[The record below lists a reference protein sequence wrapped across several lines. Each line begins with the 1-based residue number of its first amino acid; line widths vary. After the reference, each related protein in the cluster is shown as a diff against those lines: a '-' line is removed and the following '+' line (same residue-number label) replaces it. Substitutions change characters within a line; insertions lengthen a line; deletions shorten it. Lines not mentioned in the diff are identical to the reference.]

1 MKKKIAIIGGGI
13 AGLAAAFR
21 LANANSNLRDAD
33 RLDISIFEKRK
44 FLGGRAA
51 SFFDKE
57 AGLFVDHCQHV
68 GMQCCT
74 FFRDFCEQAGI
85 SNEFQTLDKLN
96 FFLPNGKKV
105 DFAAS
110 RLLPAPFHLAPAFL
124 ALSNFSFRQR
134 ISIART
140 VFQLAKADVS
150 NDPITYDWLIEKGQE
165 ESVIHDFWETFL
177 VSALGERIERVSLRA
192 AKKVFVDG
200 FLRNRHAYHVLVP
213 KKPLRELLDENAC
226 HRLTEAGVNVVR
238 DTDYESISQINEE
251 GFQLQRP
258 QQASGSI
265 GFNDQFS
272 DARFSDCICTLPWF
286 QTSSF
291 LSKELGQKIALKTA
305 MTSNCPSPISGIHLW
320 FDRPITDLSHAT
332 FIGKTSH
339 WLFNG
344 SLFSKS
350 RSKSTSE
357 SGEYYYQIVISSD
370 MGSELNRK
378 DLIQVILGE
387 LKETFSDSQNAQ
399 LLRHK
404 FIEEK
409 KAVFSYTAN
418 LDSSRPA
425 QRTAVKNFYLAGDW
439 TNTDWPST
447 MESAV
452 RSGYFAADELLS
464 NYGIEKTDLPSE
476 LPTGWLARRFVN

>member
-1 MKKKIAIIGGGI
+1 M
-13 AGLAAAFR
+13 AAALR
-21 LANANSNLRDAD
+21 LANANSNLIALD
-33 RLDISIFEKRK
+33 RFDISIFEKRK

-74 FFRDFCEQAGI
+74 FFRDFCEQLKI
-85 SNEFQTLDKLN
+85 SKEFQSLQTLN

-105 DFAAS
+105 DFAAAKW
-110 RLLPAPFHLAPAFL
+110 LPAPFHLAPSFL
-124 ALSNFSFRQR
+124 AMSNFSLRQR
-134 ISIART
+134 ISIANT
-140 VFQLAKADVS
+140 VLRLAKIDISIDQTA
-150 NDPITYDWLIEKGQE
+150 YDWLIENGQE

-200 FLRNRHAYHVLVP
+200 FLRNRNAYHVLIP
-213 KKPLRELLDENAC
+213 QKPLRDLLDENAC
-226 HRLTEAGVNVVR
+226 QRLVEAGVNVFR
-238 DTDYESISQINEE
+238 DTDYKSISQTNDK
-251 GFQLQRP
+251 GFQLLRP
-258 QQASGSI
+258 QHTPGPI
-265 GFNDQFS
+265 GFDDQVS

-291 LSKELGQKIALKTA
+291 LDEELKHKIALETA
-305 MTSNCPSPISGIHLW
+305 MTSNPPSPISGIHLW
-320 FDRPITDLSHAT
+320 FDRSITELSHAT

-350 RSKSTSE
+350 TPKSTAE
-357 SGEYYYQIVISSD
+357 SREFYYQVVISSD
-370 MGSELNRK
+370 MGSELKRD
-378 DLIQVILGE
+378 DLTQVILGE
-387 LKETFSDSQNAQ
+387 LKETFPEAKNAK

-409 KAVFSYTAN
+409 KAVFSYASN
-418 LDSSRPA
+418 LDQSRPQ
-425 QRTAVKNFYLAGDW
+425 QRTAVKHFYLAGDW
-439 TNTDWPST
+439 TRTDWPST

-464 NYGIEKTDLPSE
+464 DYGIQKTRLPSE
-476 LPTGWLARRFVN
+476 LPTGWLARFFVD